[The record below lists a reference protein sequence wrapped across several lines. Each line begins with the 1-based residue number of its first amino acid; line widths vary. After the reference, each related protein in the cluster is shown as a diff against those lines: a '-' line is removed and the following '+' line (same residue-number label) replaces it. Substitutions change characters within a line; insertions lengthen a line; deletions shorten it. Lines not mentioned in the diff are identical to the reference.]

1 MIISKVNDSQIV
13 KYSLYSK
20 SSIYNARIQKNSK
33 GGRGPRDNFVCRVG
47 GGGGPMP
54 TNFFCWYI
62 FYVYLIS
69 FNFPRGEGGGG
80 LGPEAPT
87 FRSAQVYVLSH
98 FRISNK

>member
-33 GGRGPRDNFVCRVG
+33 GGRGQCLLI
-47 GGGGPMP
+47 
-54 TNFFCWYI
+54 FFCWYI

-69 FNFPRGEGGGG
+69 FNFPRGEGGG

>member
-1 MIISKVNDSQIV
+1 MRGSRKIPRGEGARGII
-13 KYSLYSK
+13 LF
-20 SSIYNARIQKNSK
+20 AGLE
-33 GGRGPRDNFVCRVG
+33 GGR
-47 GGGGPMP
+47 GPMP

-69 FNFPRGEGGGG
+69 FNFPWGERGGGG

-98 FRISNK
+98 FRISNKLIHVNERKLIF